1 MHLNIEQLLALRDG
15 EGAAADAEHLA
26 TCPDCTA
33 ELERLRAVA
42 AALSS
47 LPAQAPERDLWPAVR
62 ARMGGERGRRRL
74 VRAGLAAAAAAALL
88 TIVVGVRGGIE
99 AWHEAK
105 TAREVRSLVAESQRL
120 ERALRTYR
128 DDDRVVNGRTANT
141 ILDIEDRIAAVDAR
155 LGRERGDQSA
165 SRETMKLWLERV
177 RLLDALVNLHATHV
191 AYVGL

>member
-1 MHLNIEQLLALRDG
+1 MRSISPPA
-15 EGAAADAEHLA
+15 
-26 TCPDCTA
+26 PTA
-33 ELERLRAVA
+33 PPSSSACARWRPRSRAC
-42 AALSS
+42 
-47 LPAQAPERDLWPAVR
+47 LPK
-62 ARMGGERGRRRL
+62 RRS
-74 VRAGLAAAAAAALL
+74 A
-88 TIVVGVRGGIE
+88 IE